1 MDSWMY
7 GCNVC
12 IEIPCSVCR
21 ALVDT
26 KMDVLGGE
34 ETRVTSQKSKTY
46 KGCHATNRFSV
57 RKKTFFFNFV
67 DKQFLILI
75 KQEQFNTG
83 LLIVA
88 CMCAAYVFTRLAHKE
103 MFL

>member
-7 GCNVC
+7 GCNAC

-57 RKKTFFFNFV
+57 LILLIN
-67 DKQFLILI
+67 KQFLILI

-88 CMCAAYVFTRLAHKE
+88 CMCAAYVLTRLAHKE
-103 MFL
+103 MFF